1 MSDVLGLGKVSREIF
16 ERSVLPFIPFDR
28 ELELDGATVKLT
40 DRTVISHS
48 PSIGVPLEALGFFAF
63 HYAAC
68 NVACRFG
75 RPTHMIAGIYLP
87 LRTREGDLRTIAK
100 GLGDEAKK
108 YGVKIAAGQTATYYG
123 LEIPFVST
131 TCLGEQTRIPAKPQK
146 EDVVLLIGEVGGEA
160 VWLTS
165 LSRGDSDERWRDL
178 TALQIILALGE
189 LEGVKLLHD
198 VSEGGVKGALSE
210 ILRSLGMS
218 LSFNSADVAYA
229 RGARKLNQDLLRAPT
244 YGTIIAIIDLNSA
257 GKIIGKCLDL
267 GVKVSRLGSLR
278 SGSGLIVDGMRVEEG
293 ERIKIDEI
301 YGSFRKLDELE
312 DSVSHALEEIE
323 RLKGAEKLIP
333 QVGLNLVYSKPN
345 SMGPLDVV
353 GLNGRV
359 IVSKGK
365 PKACGE
371 VEYGGSRF
379 LASVIVEA
387 QHRDPRLRA
396 AVALRGGD
404 DIADA
409 LRNIGLSVVDLP
421 PEYIGKGCPVAQFL
435 FSGGNMADAYS
446 HPGAF
451 GIESTTTILSTTPEL
466 LIDILRELL
475 NHV

>member
-1 MSDVLGLGKVSREIF
+1 MSGVLGLGKVSREIF

-75 RPTHMIAGIYLP
+75 RPTHMITGIYLP
-87 LRTREGDLRTIAK
+87 LRTREADLRTIAK
-100 GLGDEAKK
+100 GLGDEARK

-131 TCLGEQTRIPAKPQK
+131 TCLGEQIRIPGRPQ
-146 EDVVLLIGEVGGEA
+146 EGDVVLLVGEVGGEA

-165 LSRGDSDERWRDL
+165 LSRGDSDESWRSL
-178 TALQIILALGE
+178 TALQTIRALGE
-189 LEGVKLLHD
+189 LGGVKLLHD
-198 VSEGGVKGALSE
+198 VSEGGVKGALGE
-210 ILRSLGMS
+210 ILSSLGVS
-218 LSFNSADVAYA
+218 LNFNSTDVAYA
-229 RGARKLNQDLLRAPT
+229 RGAQMLKQDLLRAPT
-244 YGTIIAIIDLNSA
+244 YGTIIAIVDPNSA
-257 GKIIGKCLDL
+257 GDVIEKCSNL

-278 SGSGLIVDGMRVEEG
+278 SGSSLIVDGIRVEEG
-293 ERIKIDEI
+293 ARIEIDEL

-312 DSVSHALEEIE
+312 DSVSHALEDIE
-323 RLKGAEKLIP
+323 LLKGAEKLIP
-333 QVGLNLVYSKPN
+333 QVGLNLVYSKLDP
-345 SMGPLDVV
+345 MGPLDVV

-379 LASVIVEA
+379 LASVIIEA

-409 LRNIGLSVVDLP
+409 LRDIGLSVMDLP
-421 PEYIGKGCPVAQFL
+421 PESIGEGCPVARFL
-435 FSGGNMADAYS
+435 FSGGKMADAYS

-451 GIESTTTILSTTPEL
+451 GIEPTTTILSTTPES
-466 LIDILRELL
+466 LIETLRELM

>member
-1 MSDVLGLGKVSREIF
+1 MSGVLGLGKVSREIF

-75 RPTHMIAGIYLP
+75 RPTHMITGIYLP
-87 LRTREGDLRTIAK
+87 LRTREADLRTIAK
-100 GLGDEAKK
+100 SLGDEARK

-123 LEIPFVST
+123 LKIPFVST
-131 TCLGEQTRIPAKPQK
+131 TCLGEQTRIPKKPQ
-146 EDVVLLIGEVGGEA
+146 EGDVVLLVGEVGGEA
-160 VWLTS
+160 VWLTG
-165 LSRGDSDERWRDL
+165 LSRGGSDERWKGL
-178 TALQIILALGE
+178 TALQTILALGE
-189 LEGVKLLHD
+189 VEGVKLLHD
-198 VSEGGVKGALSE
+198 VSEGGVKGALGE
-210 ILRSLGMS
+210 VLRSLSAS
-218 LSFNSADVAYA
+218 LSFDSVDVAYA
-229 RGARKLNQDLLRAPT
+229 RGAKNLKQDLLRAPT
-244 YGTIIAIIDLNSA
+244 YGTIITIVDPNSA
-257 GKIIGKCLDL
+257 GEIIAKCSDL

-278 SGSGLIVDGMRVEEG
+278 SGSGLIVDGKRVEEG
-293 ERIKIDEI
+293 ARIEIDEL

-312 DSVSHALEEIE
+312 DSVNHALEEIE
-323 RLKGAEKLIP
+323 LLKGAEKLIP
-333 QVGLNLVYSKPN
+333 QVGLNLVYSKPDP
-345 SMGPLDVV
+345 MGPLDVV

-387 QHRDPRLRA
+387 QRRDPRLRA
-396 AVALRGGD
+396 AVDLRGGEDIDQALRGM
-404 DIADA
+404 
-409 LRNIGLSVVDLP
+409 GLSVVDLP
-421 PEYIGKGCPVAQFL
+421 PESIGEGCPVARFL
-435 FSGGNMADAYS
+435 FSGGNMANAYS

-451 GIESTTTILSTTPEL
+451 GIESTTTILSTTPES
-466 LIDILRELL
+466 LIETLRELL
-475 NHV
+475 KYV